1 MLVQIKNKEEALSYV
16 KEHCL
21 YIEFIES
28 IIGKK
33 REKQRPESNILVFP
47 SYNEV
52 YSRVILEA
60 IDKGEQS

>member
-1 MLVQIKNKEEALSYV
+1 MQIKNKEEALSYM
-16 KEHCL
+16 KEHYL

-33 REKQRPESNILVFP
+33 REKQRLKSNILVFP